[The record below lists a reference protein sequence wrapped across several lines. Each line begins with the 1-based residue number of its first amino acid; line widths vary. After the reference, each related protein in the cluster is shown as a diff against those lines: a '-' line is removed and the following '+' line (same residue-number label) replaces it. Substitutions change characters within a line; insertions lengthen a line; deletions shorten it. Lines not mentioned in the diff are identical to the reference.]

1 MQQPMAIIDRQQA
14 FTGTKDVAEPLRF
27 DPVRLETWL
36 AAHALGFCGPL
47 TVRQFKGGQSNPT
60 YLLETPQRRYVLRR
74 KPPGKLLPSAHA
86 VDREFRVISALTRQ
100 DFPVPQPIAYCDD
113 ADVVGTRFFVM
124 DYVDGRIFWEPH
136 LPGLNPAERAA
147 VYDSANATIARLH
160 CFDPAAIGLADY
172 GRGEN
177 YVARQVE
184 RWSKQYRAS
193 ETQTIDDMERL
204 IVWLPN
210 HLPPPVPVR
219 LVHGDFRL
227 DNTILAPDFPQVLAV
242 LDWELSTL
250 GDPLADFSYHLMKYY
265 VPPTDT
271 VGGTGSLVGHDLKA
285 LGIPSAEEYVDAY
298 AARTG
303 LDPRPHLSAYMAYN
317 FFRTAAILQGIAG
330 RVRDG
335 TATSEHAAARALMVR
350 PLAATAWAFARAA
363 GA

>member
-1 MQQPMAIIDRQQA
+1 MATLDRQQA

-27 DPVRLETWL
+27 DAARLEAWL
-36 AAHALGFCGPL
+36 TANAPQFTGPT

-60 YLLETPQRRYVLRR
+60 YLLETPARRYVLRR

-86 VDREFRVISALTRQ
+86 VDREFRVISALHRQ
-100 DFPVPQPIAYCDD
+100 HFPVPEPIAYCGD
-113 ADVVGTRFFVM
+113 AEVVGTPFFVM
-124 DYVDGRIFWEPH
+124 GYVDGRIFWEPQ
-136 LPGLNPAERAA
+136 LPGLSPAERAA
-147 VYDSANATIARLH
+147 VYDAANATIARLH
-160 CFDPAAIGLADY
+160 SFEPAAIGLADY

-193 ETQTIDDMERL
+193 ETQAIDDMERL
-204 IVWLPN
+204 MTWLPG
-210 HLPPPVPVR
+210 HLPPGAPAR

-227 DNTILAPDFPQVLAV
+227 DNTIVAPDASKVLAV

-250 GDPLADFSYHLMKYY
+250 GDPLADFCYHLMKWHM
-265 VPPTDT
+265 PPTDT
-271 VGGTGSLVGHDLKA
+271 GGGTGSLVGHDLEA
-285 LGIPSAEEYVDAY
+285 LGIPSMAAYVDTY

-303 LDPRPHLSAYMAYN
+303 LDPRPHLNAYLAYN
-317 FFRTAAILQGIAG
+317 FFRIAAILQGIAG

-335 TATSEHAAARALMVR
+335 TATSEYAAARALMVR
-350 PLAATAWAFARAA
+350 PLAATAWSFARAA